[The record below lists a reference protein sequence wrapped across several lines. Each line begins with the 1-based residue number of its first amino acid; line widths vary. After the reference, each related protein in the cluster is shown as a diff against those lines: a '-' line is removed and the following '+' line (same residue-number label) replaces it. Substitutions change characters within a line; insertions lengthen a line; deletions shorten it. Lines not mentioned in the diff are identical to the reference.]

1 VGLSL
6 IAGPA
11 NAGKVA
17 LLLEGYLAALAREPV
32 LIVPNR
38 SDVERVE
45 RDLLARS
52 GALLGG
58 TIGTFDDL
66 FERIARADGGARP
79 VLPDAQRG
87 LLVRRIVGGAALNGL
102 GRSARFA
109 GFADSLA
116 TTFAEL
122 ESGLLEPEALEGDL
136 ARLFAAY
143 RAELDRL
150 GRWDRGSLRRHAVDR
165 LRSDFEAWR
174 GEPVFAY
181 GFEDLTGAEW
191 ELMRAL
197 AGRTEVTVSLPY
209 EQGRTA
215 FESLRPTMDDLSALA
230 DGRIEVL
237 PARWD
242 QVPGHVPGFN
252 AGSAGHVPGPGP
264 AHPALAHVERSLFV
278 DGVVDPPPPAGAVQF
293 FEGAGARATLELVGR
308 EVLSLIRRGTA
319 PEDIAIVCPALERWR
334 APLETGLGSLGVPVA
349 IASWSRLPQTP
360 FGRALLGLLRFVWL
374 GGGRREL
381 YGFLRTPYSGVPR
394 AKADFLEGRLRG
406 RAINAHDRVEAETLA
421 LHGNPIPIVKELRE
435 APTPLEGLRA
445 TAARMLRHAYGV
457 QHPPANEEARRDLR
471 AYEAVTRLVTELE
484 GWLALGGTLTGEE
497 IIGSL
502 ERATVRGADG
512 REPGRVAVLDLLRA
526 RTRSFEVVFLL
537 GLEEGTFPRRTQTSP
552 FLDDDARRALGDARL
567 VKPDQVARDRYLF
580 YTACTR
586 ATRRLYLVREA
597 ASDEGMPRE
606 PSPFWDE
613 VARLFPDEEVRR
625 ATTRRPLSA
634 LTWSLEAAPT
644 ERERLR
650 ALAALAAED
659 EPEAKALALANGWD
673 RRLDRAVRA
682 FRRPTLLRHPLVLE
696 FLSERTSFNV
706 TELERFSDC
715 SSAWFVERLLDPKTI
730 DADVDPKLRGSVA
743 HNALHK
749 FFTGIPKELGI
760 ERLDETHL
768 DRALPFLRRCLDQA
782 VNGVRMELTELQRQE
797 LDQTLW
803 RDIEAFVR
811 TEATSKLPLVPQK
824 FEVGFGRERSTLGGL
839 DLGEGLALSGK
850 IDRVDI
856 ETFGARGIVQD
867 YKSGRTAHS
876 AAQITQEQRLQIP
889 LYMLVLRDLVG
900 IEPLGGLYRPLA
912 GERKPRGLLRASA
925 KEELPGFTRSDYLED
940 EEFWARLETAR
951 SDALTLAQRI
961 RQGDVHHDPRGGS
974 CPTWCDLWRVCR
986 VARA

>member
-11 NAGKVA
+11 SAGKVA
-17 LLLEGYLAALAREPV
+17 LLLERYLAALGREPV

-52 GALLGG
+52 GALLAGS
-58 TIGTFDDL
+58 IGTFDDL
-66 FERIARADGGARP
+66 FERIVRGDAAARP
-79 VLPDAQRG
+79 LLADAQRS
-87 LLVRRIVGGAALNGL
+87 LLVRRIVGHAALNGL

-122 ESGLLEPEALEGDL
+122 ESGLLEPEALDGDL

-143 RAELDRL
+143 RAELGHL
-150 GRWDRGSLRRHAVDR
+150 GRWDRDSLRRHAVNR
-165 LRSDFEAWR
+165 LQSDFGAWH

-191 ELMRAL
+191 ELLRAL
-197 AGRTEVTVSLPY
+197 AGRTDVTVSLPY

-215 FESLRPTMDDLSALA
+215 FESLRPTIDDLSALA

-237 PARWD
+237 PPRFREFAE
-242 QVPGHVPGFN
+242 PG
-252 AGSAGHVPGPGP
+252 
-264 AHPALAHVERSLFV
+264 LAHLERTLFV
-278 DGVVDPPPPAGAVQF
+278 DDAGELPPPNGAVRF
-293 FEGAGARATLELVGR
+293 FEGAGTRATLELVGQ
-308 EVLSLIRRGTA
+308 EVLLLIRSGTA
-319 PEDIAIVCPALERWR
+319 PEQIAIVCPALERWR
-334 APLETGLGSLGVPVA
+334 APLETGFGALGVPVA
-349 IASWSRLPQTP
+349 IAAWSRLPQTP

-381 YGFLRTPYSGVPR
+381 YGFLRTSYSGVPR

-421 LHGNPIPIVKELRE
+421 LHGNPFPIVKELRE
-435 APTPLEGLRA
+435 AATPLEGLRA
-445 TAARMLRHAYGV
+445 TASRMLRHAYGV
-457 QHPPANEEARRDLR
+457 QHPPVSDDARRDLR
-471 AYEAVTRLVTELE
+471 AYEAVTRLVVELE
-484 GWLALGGTLTGEE
+484 GWLALGGTLTAEE
-497 IIGSL
+497 IVGAL
-502 ERATVRGADG
+502 ERTTVRGADG

-526 RTRSFEVVFLL
+526 RTRSFQVVFVL
-537 GLEEGTFPRRTQTSP
+537 GLEEGTFPRRTQASP
-552 FLDDDARRALGDARL
+552 FLDDDARRALGAARL

-586 ATRRLYLVREA
+586 ATQRLYLVREA
-597 ASDEGMPRE
+597 SSDEGVPRE

-613 VARLFPDEEVRR
+613 VVRLFPQEDVRH

-634 LTWSLEAAPT
+634 LTWSLERAPT

-650 ALAALAAED
+650 ALAALAATD
-659 EPEAKALALANGWD
+659 EPEAKALAVANGWD
-673 RRLDRAVRA
+673 RQLDRALQA
-682 FRRPTLLRHPLVLE
+682 FRRPTVLRHPLVLE
-696 FLSERTSFNV
+696 YLAERTSFNV

-730 DADVDPKLRGSVA
+730 DGNVDAKLRGSVA

-760 ERLDETHL
+760 ERVDEGQL

-782 VNGVRMELTELQRQE
+782 VNGVRLELTELQRQE

-803 RDIEAFVR
+803 RDLEAFVR
-811 TEATSKLPLVPQK
+811 VEAASKIPLVPQR
-824 FEVGFGRERSTLGGL
+824 FEVSFGRERSALGGL
-839 DLGEGLALSGK
+839 DLGDGLALAGK

-876 AAQITQEQRLQIP
+876 AAEITQEQRLQIP

-925 KEELPGFTRSDYLED
+925 KEELPGYTRTDYLDD

-951 SDALTLAQRI
+951 ADAGTLAQRI
-961 RQGDVHHDPRGGS
+961 RRGDVRHDPRGGS
-974 CPTWCDLWRVCR
+974 CPSWCDLWRVCR

>member
-11 NAGKVA
+11 SAGKVA
-17 LLLEGYLAALAREPV
+17 RLLERYLADLGGEPV

-58 TIGTFDDL
+58 SIGTFDDL
-66 FERIARADGGARP
+66 FERIAYAAHREARP
-79 VLPDAQRG
+79 VMPDAQRS
-87 LLVRRIVGGAALNGL
+87 LLVRRIVGDAALNGL

-109 GFADSLA
+109 GFADSLG
-116 TTFAEL
+116 TTFSEL
-122 ESGLLEPEALEGDL
+122 ESGLLDPEMLEGDL
-136 ARLFAAY
+136 SRLFAAY

-150 GRWDRGSLRRHAVDR
+150 GSWDRDLLRRHAVDR
-165 LRSDFEAWR
+165 LQSDFDAWHE
-174 GEPVFAY
+174 EPVFAY

-191 ELMRAL
+191 ELLRAL

-230 DGRIEVL
+230 DGCIDVL
-237 PARWD
+237 PPR
-242 QVPGHVPGFN
+242 FREF
-252 AGSAGHVPGPGP
+252 

-278 DGVVDPPPPAGAVQF
+278 DDVTEAPPLEGAVQF
-293 FEGAGARATLELVGR
+293 FEGAGTRATLELVGE
-308 EVLSLIRRGTA
+308 EVLSLVRGGTA
-319 PEDIAIVCPALERWR
+319 PEQIAIVCPALERWR
-334 APLETGLGSLGVPVA
+334 APLETGLGALGVPVA
-349 IASWSRLPQTP
+349 IASRARLPQVP
-360 FGRALLGLLRFVWL
+360 FGRALLGLLRFAWL
-374 GGGRREL
+374 GAGRREL

-421 LHGNPIPIVKELRE
+421 LHGNPFPIVKELRE
-435 APTPLEGLRA
+435 GATPLEGLRA
-445 TAARMLRHAYGV
+445 IAARMLRHVYGV
-457 QHPPANEEARRDLR
+457 HNPPANDDARSDLR
-471 AYEAVTRLVTELE
+471 AYEAVRRLVGELE
-484 GWLALGGTLTGEE
+484 GWLAVGGTLTPEE
-497 IIGSL
+497 IVGAL
-502 ERATVRGADG
+502 ERTTVRAADG
-512 REPGRVAVLDLLRA
+512 HEPGRVAVLDLLGA

-537 GLEEGTFPRRTQTSP
+537 GLEEGSLPRRTQSSP
-552 FLDDDARRALGDARL
+552 FLDEDARRALAGARL
-567 VKPDQVARDRYLF
+567 VKPDQVTRDRYLF

-597 ASDEGMPRE
+597 ASDEGTVRE

-613 VARLFPDEEVRR
+613 VVRLFPQDEVRH
-625 ATTRRPLSA
+625 ATTRRRLSA
-634 LTWSLEAAPT
+634 LTWPLDAAPT

-659 EPEAKALALANGWD
+659 AGEAKALALANGWN
-673 RRLDRAVRA
+673 RRLDRALQA
-682 FRRPTLLRHPLVLE
+682 FQRPTRLRHPLVLE
-696 FLSERTSFNV
+696 YLGERTSFNV

-715 SSAWFVERLLDPKTI
+715 SSAWFVDRLLDPKTI
-730 DADVDPKLRGSVA
+730 DADVDAKLRGSVA

-760 ERLDETHL
+760 ERIDEAQL

-782 VNGVRMELTELQRQE
+782 VNGVRMDLTELQRLE

-803 RDIEAFVR
+803 RDLEAFVR
-811 TEATSKLPLVPQK
+811 TEAASTLPLVPSR
-824 FEVGFGRERSTLGGL
+824 FEVSFGRERSTLGGL
-839 DLGEGLALSGK
+839 DLGDGLALAGK
-850 IDRVDI
+850 IDRVDV

-867 YKSGRTAHS
+867 YKSGRSAHS
-876 AAQITQEQRLQIP
+876 AAEITQEQRLQIP

-925 KEELPGFTRSDYLED
+925 KEELPGYTRTDYLDD

-951 SDALTLAQRI
+951 ADARTLAQRV
-961 RQGDVHHDPRGGS
+961 RQGDVRHDPRGGS
-974 CPTWCDLWRVCR
+974 CPSWCDLWRVCR

>member
-1 VGLSL
+1 MGLSL

-17 LLLEGYLAALAREPV
+17 LLLERYLAVLDRDPI

-58 TIGTFDDL
+58 SIGTFDDV
-66 FERIARADGGARP
+66 FGRIVRGGNGERP
-79 VLPDAQRG
+79 VLPDAQRN
-87 LLVRRIVGGAALNGL
+87 LLVRRIVGDAALNGL

-122 ESGLLEPEALEGDL
+122 ESGLLEPDALEGDL

-143 RAELDRL
+143 RTELNRL
-150 GRWDRGSLRRHAVDR
+150 DRWDRDALRRYAVAR
-165 LRSDFEAWR
+165 LQSDFEAWH
-174 GEPVFAY
+174 GQPVFAY

-191 ELMRAL
+191 ELLRAL
-197 AGRTEVTVSLPY
+197 AGRTEVTVSMPY

-230 DGRIEVL
+230 DGRIDVL
-237 PARWD
+237 APLRD
-242 QVPGHVPGFN
+242 PVL
-252 AGSAGHVPGPGP
+252 GPGP
-264 AHPALAHVERSLFV
+264 ALAHLERSLFV
-278 DGVVDPPPPAGAVQF
+278 DDIGEPPPAGGALRF
-293 FEGAGARATLELVGR
+293 FEGAGTRATLELVGQ
-308 EVLSLIRRGTA
+308 EVLTLIRGGTA
-319 PEDIAIVCPALERWR
+319 PEQIAIVCPALERWR
-334 APLETGLGSLGVPVA
+334 APLETGLGALGVPVA
-349 IASWSRLPQTP
+349 VAAWSRLPQTP

-421 LHGNPIPIVKELRE
+421 LHGNPFPVVKELRE
-435 APTPLEGLRA
+435 AATPLEGLRA
-445 TAARMLRHAYGV
+445 TVARMLRHAYGT
-457 QHPPANEEARRDLR
+457 QHPPTSEDARRDLR
-471 AYEAVTRLVTELE
+471 AYEAVTRLITELE
-484 GWLALGGTLTGEE
+484 GWEELGGTLTAEE
-497 IIGSL
+497 IVGAL
-502 ERATVRGADG
+502 ERTTVRGADG
-512 REPGRVAVLDLLRA
+512 RERGRVAVLDLLRA
-526 RTRSFEVVFLL
+526 RTRSFEVVFVL
-537 GLEEGTFPRRTQTSP
+537 GLEEGTYPRRTQATP
-552 FLDDDARRALGDARL
+552 FLDDDARRALGSARL

-597 ASDEGMPRE
+597 ASDEGGPRE

-613 VARLFPDEEVRR
+613 VARLFSPEDVRH

-634 LTWSLEAAPT
+634 LTWPLEAAPT

-650 ALAALAAED
+650 ALAALAAHD
-659 EPEAKALALANGWD
+659 ELEATGLALANGWD
-673 RRLDRAVRA
+673 RRLDRAMQA
-682 FRRPTLLRHPLVLE
+682 FRRPTRLRHPLVLE
-696 FLSERTSFNV
+696 YLSERTSFNV

-715 SSAWFVERLLDPKTI
+715 SSAWFVDRLLDPRTI

-743 HNALHK
+743 HSALHK
-749 FFTGIPKELGI
+749 FFSGIPKELGI
-760 ERLDETHL
+760 ERLDETQL

-782 VNGVRMELTELQRQE
+782 VSGVRMELTELQRQE
-797 LDQTLW
+797 LDQSLW
-803 RDIEAFVR
+803 RDLEAFVR
-811 TEATSKLPLVPQK
+811 AEASSKVSLVPQR
-824 FEVGFGRERSTLGGL
+824 FEVSFGRERSTLGGL
-839 DLGEGLALSGK
+839 DLGEGLSLAGK
-850 IDRVDI
+850 IDRIDL

-867 YKSGRTAHS
+867 YKSGRKAHS
-876 AAQITQEQRLQIP
+876 AQEIAQEQRLQIP

-925 KEELPGFTRSDYLED
+925 KEELPGYTRTDYLDD

-951 SDALTLAQRI
+951 GDARTLAQRI
-961 RQGDVHHDPRGGS
+961 REGDVRHDPRGGS
-974 CPTWCDLWRVCR
+974 CPPWCDLWRVCR

>member
-17 LLLEGYLAALAREPV
+17 LLLERYVAALGRDPI

-45 RDLLARS
+45 RDLLART

-58 TIGTFDDL
+58 SIGTFDDV
-66 FERIARADGGARP
+66 FAGIAHGDEAARP
-79 VLPDAQRG
+79 VLPDAVRS
-87 LLVRRIVGGAALNGL
+87 LVVRRIVGHAALNGL

-109 GFADSLA
+109 GFAESLA

-122 ESGLLEPEALEGDL
+122 ESGLLAPDALEGDL
-136 ARLFAAY
+136 ARLFGAY
-143 RAELDRL
+143 RAEVERL
-150 GRWDRGSLRRHAVDR
+150 GRWDRDSLRRHAVGR
-165 LRSDFEAWR
+165 LQSDFGAWH

-191 ELMRAL
+191 ELLRAL

-209 EQGRTA
+209 EQGRNA
-215 FESLRPTMDDLSALA
+215 FESLRRTMDDLSALA

-237 PARWD
+237 TPRF
-242 QVPGHVPGFN
+242 HEF
-252 AGSAGHVPGPGP
+252 

-278 DGVVDPPPPAGAVQF
+278 DDLDDLPSPAGAVRF
-293 FEGAGARATLELVGR
+293 LEGAGTRGTLELVGE
-308 EVLSLIRRGTA
+308 EVLALIRGGTS
-319 PEDIAIVCPALERWR
+319 PEQIAIVCPALERWR
-334 APLETGLGSLGVPVA
+334 APLETSLGALGVP
-349 IASWSRLPQTP
+349 IAVTEWSRLPQTP
-360 FGRALLGLLRFVWL
+360 LGRALLGLLRFVWL

-406 RAINAHDRVEAETLA
+406 RAVNAHDRVEAETLA
-421 LHGNPIPIVKELRE
+421 LHGNAFPIVTELRE
-435 APTPLEGLRA
+435 AATPLGGLRA
-445 TAARMLRHAYGV
+445 AAARMLRHVHGM
-457 QHPPANEEARRDLR
+457 QQPPANDDARSDLR
-471 AYEAVTRLVTELE
+471 AYETVTRLATELE
-484 GWLALGGTLTGEE
+484 GWLAVGGTLTAEE
-497 IIGSL
+497 IVGAL
-502 ERATVRGADG
+502 ERSTLRGADG

-526 RTRSFEVVFLL
+526 RTRSFEVVFVL
-537 GLEEGTFPRRTQTSP
+537 GLEEGTLPRRTQSSP
-552 FLDDDARRALGDARL
+552 FLDEDARRALGGARL

-597 ASDEGMPRE
+597 ASDEGTPRE

-613 VARLFPDEEVRR
+613 VARLFPADDVRH

-634 LTWSLEAAPT
+634 LTWPLEAAPT

-650 ALAALAAED
+650 ALAALAAGD
-659 EPEAKALALANGWD
+659 ETEAKALALANGWE
-673 RRLDRAVRA
+673 RRLDRALQA
-682 FRRPTLLRHPLVLE
+682 FNRPTLLRHPLVLDY
-696 FLSERTSFNV
+696 LAGRTSFNV
-706 TELERFSDC
+706 TELERFADC
-715 SSAWFVERLLDPKTI
+715 SSAWFVDRLLDPKTI
-730 DADVDPKLRGSVA
+730 DANVDPRLRGSVA
-743 HNALHK
+743 HSALHK
-749 FFTGIPKELGI
+749 FFTGIPKELGV
-760 ERLDETHL
+760 ERLDTTLL
-768 DRALPFLRRCLDQA
+768 DRALTFLRVCLDEA

-797 LDQTLW
+797 LHQTLW
-803 RDIEAFVR
+803 RDLEAFVR
-811 TEATSKLPLVPQK
+811 AEAASELPLVPRR
-824 FEVGFGRERSTLGGL
+824 FEVSFGRERSTFGGL
-839 DLGEGLALSGK
+839 DLGDGLALSGK

-867 YKSGRTAHS
+867 YKSGRSAHS
-876 AAQITQEQRLQIP
+876 AREITQEQRLQIP

-925 KEELPGFTRSDYLED
+925 REELPGYTRTDYLDE

-951 SDALTLAQRI
+951 ADARTLAQRI
-961 RQGDVHHDPRGGS
+961 RQGDVRHDPRGGS

>member
-1 VGLSL
+1 MGLSL

-17 LLLEGYLAALAREPV
+17 LLLERYLAALGREPV

-58 TIGTFDDL
+58 SIGTFDDV
-66 FERIARADGGARP
+66 FERIAYGDGKGRP
-79 VLPDAQRG
+79 LLPDMQRS
-87 LLVRRIVGGAALNGL
+87 LLVRRIVGHAALNGL

-122 ESGLLEPEALEGDL
+122 ESGLLEPGAVDGDL
-136 ARLFAAY
+136 GRLFAAY
-143 RAELDRL
+143 RAELDRI
-150 GRWDRGSLRRHAVDR
+150 GRWDRDSLRRHAVSR
-165 LRSDFEAWR
+165 LQSDFAAWD
-174 GEPVFAY
+174 GQPVLAY

-191 ELMRAL
+191 ELLRAL

-215 FESLRPTMDDLSALA
+215 FASLGPTMDDLSALA

-237 PARWD
+237 PPRD
-242 QVPGHVPGFN
+242 QVRGHVPQVWSEFQ
-252 AGSAGHVPGPGP
+252 GHVHGPGP
-264 AHPALAHVERSLFV
+264 AEPALAHLERSLFV
-278 DGVVDPPPPAGAVQF
+278 DDVAEPPPAGGAVRF
-293 FEGAGARATLELVGR
+293 FEGAGTRATLELVGQ
-308 EVLSLIRRGTA
+308 EVLSLIRAGTA
-319 PEDIAIVCPALERWR
+319 AEQIAIVCPALERWR
-334 APLETGLGSLGVPVA
+334 APLETGLGALGVPISVA
-349 IASWSRLPQTP
+349 VRPRLPQTP
-360 FGRALLGLLRFVWL
+360 FGRALLGLLRFAWL

-421 LHGNPIPIVKELRE
+421 LHGNPFPVVKELRE

-445 TAARMLRHAYGV
+445 TASRMLRHAYGV
-457 QHPPANEEARRDLR
+457 QHPPANDDARRDLR
-471 AYEAVTRLVTELE
+471 AHEAVTRLVSELE
-484 GWLALGGTLTGEE
+484 GWLAHGGTLTAEE
-497 IIGSL
+497 IVGAL
-502 ERATVRGADG
+502 ERTTVRGSDG
-512 REPGRVAVLDLLRA
+512 RERGRVAVLDLLRA
-526 RTRSFEVVFLL
+526 RTRSFDVVFVL

-552 FLDDDARRALGDARL
+552 FLDDDARRALGAARL

-597 ASDEGMPRE
+597 ASDEGTPRE

-613 VARLFPDEEVRR
+613 VARLFTPEDVRH

-634 LTWSLEAAPT
+634 LTWPLEAAPT

-650 ALAALAAED
+650 ALAALAASD
-659 EPEAKALALANGWD
+659 EADAKSLALANGWD
-673 RRLDRAVRA
+673 RRLDRALLA
-682 FRRPTLLRHPLVLE
+682 FDRPTLLRHPLVLE
-696 FLSERTSFNV
+696 FLAERTSFNV

-715 SSAWFVERLLDPKTI
+715 SSAWFVDRLLDPRTI
-730 DADVDPKLRGSVA
+730 DADVDAKLRGSVA

-760 ERLDETHL
+760 ERLDETQL

-797 LDQTLW
+797 LEQTLW
-803 RDIEAFVR
+803 RDLEAFVR
-811 TEATSKLPLVPQK
+811 AEATSKLPLVPQK
-824 FEVGFGRERSTLGGL
+824 FEVSFGRERSALGGL
-839 DLGEGLALSGK
+839 ELGEGLALAGK
-850 IDRVDI
+850 IDRVDL

-876 AAQITQEQRLQIP
+876 AVEITQEQRLQIP

-912 GERKPRGLLRASA
+912 GERRARGLLRASA
-925 KEELPGFTRSDYLED
+925 KEELPGFTRTDYLD
-940 EEFWARLETAR
+940 DDEFWERLETAR
-951 SDALTLAQRI
+951 TDARTLAQRI
-961 RQGDVHHDPRGGS
+961 RQGDVRHDPRGGS
-974 CPTWCDLWRVCR
+974 CPSWCDLWRVCR